1 MKMCIFGF
9 NKMTELKLHVKT
21 WDQLDLDTWYAISRL
36 RNAVFVVE
44 QDCVY
49 QDLDGVDSHSKHVYL
64 TDSEQH
70 IAAYARIVPKGLIY
84 PEHSIGRVLVDDQ
97 NRGRQL
103 GRRLMKACMEVVEKI
118 SCLPSLTLTPAAEPA
133 CTTATMITGSLVVLV
148 MTLSL
153 VMIKITFLMVVLV
166 AKP

>member
-49 QDLDGVDSHSKHVYL
+49 QDLDGVDSRSKHVYL

-103 GRRLMKACMEVVEKI
+103 GRRLMKACMEVVEKELPGSPIRI
-118 SCLPSLTLTPAAEPA
+118 SAQVYLTVFYESL
-133 CTTATMITGSLVVLV
+133 GF
-148 MTLSL
+148 
-153 VMIKITFLMVVLV
+153 IKQGDSYLEDGIPHIEML
-166 AKP
+166 KK